1 MWKKRATEEQVT
13 GNLSRIV
20 FKKSPEL
27 YGQSGSLCGKRVIA
41 QDDIV
46 TVSILIAPTA
56 YMQDHLAAAGRIV
69 VHNALLSKAISYEAQ
84 LLPLTVIALVKV
96 DMQNLGVKYV
106 QFMGG
111 LVIVALFHTHNIE
124 PLQNTFWKKKTG
136 QHGVS
141 LQFTICFHG
150 AKVLLFYEIC
160 IVCVLYSA
168 GVTR

>member
-1 MWKKRATEEQVT
+1 MT
-13 GNLSRIV
+13 GKLSKTV

-41 QDDIV
+41 QDDVV
-46 TVSILIAPTA
+46 TVGILIAATA

-96 DMQNLGVKYV
+96 DMQNLGVKYI
-106 QFMGG
+106 QFMGW
-111 LVIVALFHTHNIE
+111 LVIVGLFHAYYVE
-124 PLQNTFWKKKTG
+124 PVQNAFRKEETG

-150 AKVLLFYEIC
+150 GKGTAFL
-160 IVCVLYSA
+160 
-168 GVTR
+168 

>member
-1 MWKKRATEEQVT
+1 MT

-96 DMQNLGVKYV
+96 DM
-106 QFMGG
+106 
-111 LVIVALFHTHNIE
+111 
-124 PLQNTFWKKKTG
+124 
-136 QHGVS
+136 
-141 LQFTICFHG
+141 
-150 AKVLLFYEIC
+150 
-160 IVCVLYSA
+160 
-168 GVTR
+168 